1 MHVADRLIAVIEDKR
16 APVCVG
22 LDPVLGRMPDPI
34 CREGGPLEQFRRFT
48 LGVLRAV
55 APIVP
60 VVKFQ
65 SACYERY
72 GSGGIAILN
81 EAITAARNLGL
92 MIILD
97 GKRADIAQSA
107 QHYAAAA
114 FDAVAQDG
122 HPDLI
127 TVNPY
132 LGSDGVLPFITERG
146 DGRSVGA
153 FVLVRTSNPSG
164 DAIQAPLLQS
174 GLTVAEH
181 VASRVAEWG
190 KVSVGSRGY
199 SALGAVV
206 GATKAHE
213 GRSLRRLMPQQIILV
228 PGYGAQ
234 GGSAED
240 VRSLFH
246 DDGLGAI
253 VTASRS
259 VIYAPQQKGETWDQ
273 AVARAAKTFAETIR
287 NVVQTPTSPTP
298 TSNPTTPTTPT
309 PTTT

>member
-1 MHVADRLIAVIEDKR
+1 MHVADRLIAVIEDKGS
-16 APVCVG
+16 PVCVG

-34 CREGGPLEQFRRFT
+34 CREGGPVDQFRRFT
-48 LGVLRAV
+48 FGVLEAV
-55 APIVP
+55 APTVP

-72 GSGGIAILN
+72 GSGGVGVLN
-81 EAITAARNLGL
+81 DAITYARKLGL

-107 QHYAAAA
+107 THYAAAA
-114 FDAVAQDG
+114 FDAMAQDG
-122 HPDLI
+122 HPDMI

-132 LGSDGVLPFITERG
+132 LGSDGVLPFIQERD

-164 DAIQAPLLQS
+164 DAIQAARMQD
-174 GLTVAEH
+174 GMTVAEH
-181 VASRVAEWG
+181 VAGRVAEWG
-190 KVSVGSRGY
+190 KASVGERGY

-206 GATKAHE
+206 GATKAAE
-213 GRSLRRLMPQQIILV
+213 GRSLRRLMPNQLILI

-234 GGSAED
+234 GGSAAD
-240 VRSLFH
+240 VRTLFN

-259 VIYAPQQKGETWDQ
+259 VIYAPRQSGETWED
-273 AVARAAKTFAETIR
+273 AVGRAARELGEEIR
-287 NVVQTPTSPTP
+287 RAVFDGEPIASG
-298 TSNPTTPTTPT
+298 
-309 PTTT
+309 

>member
-1 MHVADRLIAVIEDKR
+1 MHVADRLIAAVEDKT

-34 CREGGPLEQFRRFT
+34 CRAGGPLEQFRKFT
-48 LGVLRAV
+48 FGVLDAV
-55 APIVP
+55 SPLVP
-60 VVKFQ
+60 AVKFQ

-72 GSGGIAILN
+72 GSGGVGVLN
-81 EAITAARNLGL
+81 DAITYARELGL
-92 MIILD
+92 LIILD
-97 GKRADIAQSA
+97 GKRADISQSA
-107 QHYAAAA
+107 EHYAAAA

-132 LGSDGVLPFITERG
+132 LGSDGVLPFIMERN

-164 DAIQAPLLQS
+164 DAIQAARLES

-190 KVSVGSRGY
+190 KQSIGQRGY
-199 SALGAVV
+199 SALGAVI
-206 GATKAHE
+206 GATKGIE
-213 GRSLRRLMPQQIILV
+213 GRSLRELMPEQMFLV

-234 GGSAED
+234 GGSADD
-240 VRSLFH
+240 VRAMFKS
-246 DDGLGAI
+246 DGTGAI

-259 VIYAPQQKGETWDQ
+259 VTYPEQAPGEPWRD
-273 AVARAAKTFAETIR
+273 AVARAARSLIDSIR
-287 NVVQTPTSPTP
+287 SVIAA
-298 TSNPTTPTTPT
+298 
-309 PTTT
+309 